1 MRREFPVEWV
11 DPEHGRNGD
20 RGGIMPVAFLSIQET
35 AKALGISRISAYRHV
50 EAGTIP
56 SVRVGSR
63 RLIPAS
69 YLATLET
76 EAFSSLSP
84 SKANEER

>member
-1 MRREFPVEWV
+1 MLA
-11 DPEHGRNGD
+11 NS
-20 RGGIMPVAFLSIQET
+20 FLSIQET

-63 RLIPAS
+63 RLVPAS
-69 YLATLET
+69 YLSTLENEAFATL
-76 EAFSSLSP
+76 
-84 SKANEER
+84 SKASEAR

>member
-1 MRREFPVEWV
+1 
-11 DPEHGRNGD
+11 
-20 RGGIMPVAFLSIQET
+20 MPTAFLSISELS
-35 AKALGISRISAYRHV
+35 KALGISRIGAYRHV

-69 YLATLET
+69 YLASLET
-76 EAFSSLSP
+76 EAFSKVSP
-84 SKANEER
+84 TKANEEK